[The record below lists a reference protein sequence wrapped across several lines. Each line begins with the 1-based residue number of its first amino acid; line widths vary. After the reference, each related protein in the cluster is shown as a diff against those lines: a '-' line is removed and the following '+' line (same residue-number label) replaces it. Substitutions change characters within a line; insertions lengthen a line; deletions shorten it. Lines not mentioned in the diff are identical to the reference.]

1 MGWAGRTSALTRV
14 RSRKASEE
22 VACELS
28 DRVSRQRPLDKEWSV
43 QLEHGEQAGA
53 QREI

>member
-1 MGWAGRTSALTRV
+1 MGWAGWTSALTRV

-28 DRVSRQRPLDKEWSV
+28 DKVSRQRPLDKAWSI
-43 QLEHGEQAGA
+43 QLECREQAGA
-53 QREI
+53 WREI